1 MLEAQLSQK
10 EEKNRKRA
18 MIISA
23 VVHAVIILLAI
34 LPLLKY
40 PVPPPGQ
47 SGVLVSFGEP
57 DRGRGQDM
65 PATQQEVPEETT
77 QEKSEEEIEEEQ
89 PEPEPVEKSSPS
101 ESAAEASKEVRTSE
115 NSDAAR
121 IAEQKK
127 KEQERLE
134 EEARKREEQRQK
146 ELEEQRKR
154 EAEKRRREEAQRKAE
169 EKRKYEE
176 AKQQY
181 GDLFGKGKGETDE
194 AGNQGDP
201 DGDPD
206 SDILEGVSTG
216 TGTVGGGLG
225 DRGVA
230 RRPVIRDNSQDRGT
244 VVVKVCVDASGNVM
258 SAEYTQKGSF
268 SISDNL
274 RKKSVEA
281 AKKFKFTSS
290 NISKQCGTI
299 TFDYRLQ

>member
-1 MLEAQLSQK
+1 MSQK

-23 VVHAVIILLAI
+23 IVHTVIILLAI

-47 SGVLVSFGEP
+47 AGVLVSFGEP
-57 DRGRGQDM
+57 DRGKGQDM
-65 PATQQEVPEETT
+65 PATQQEIPEDNT
-77 QEKSEEEIEEEQ
+77 QEKTEEEVEEEL
-89 PEPEPVEKSSPS
+89 PEPEPVEERIPE
-101 ESAAEASKEVRTSE
+101 ESAAETSKEVKTSE

-134 EEARKREEQRQK
+134 EEARKREERQK

-154 EAEKRRREEAQRKAE
+154 DIERKKREEAQRKAE
-169 EKRKYEE
+169 EKKKYEE
-176 AKQQY
+176 AKEQY

-201 DGDPD
+201 GGDPN
-206 SDILEGVSTG
+206 SDILEGTSTG

-230 RRPVIRDNSQDRGT
+230 SKPTIKDNSQDRGI
-244 VVVKVCVDASGNVM
+244 VVIEICVDGSGNVT
-258 SAEYTQKGSF
+258 SAKYTQKGST
-268 SISDNL
+268 SVSDKL
-274 RKKSVEA
+274 RKNAIEA
-281 AKKFKFTSS
+281 AKKFKFTPS
-290 NISKQCGTI
+290 NITRQCGNI
-299 TFDYRLQ
+299 TFDYRVK

>member
-23 VVHAVIILLAI
+23 IVHAAIILLAI

-47 SGVLVSFGEP
+47 AGVLVSFGEP
-57 DRGRGQDM
+57 DRGKGQDM
-65 PATQQEVPEETT
+65 PATQQEIPEETT
-77 QEKSEEEIEEEQ
+77 QEKSEEEVEEEL
-89 PEPEPVEKSSPS
+89 PEPEPVEENIPE
-101 ESAAEASKEVRTSE
+101 ESAAESSKEVRTSE

-134 EEARKREEQRQK
+134 EEARKREQRQK

-154 EAEKRRREEAQRKAE
+154 ENERKKREEAQRKAE
-169 EKRKYEE
+169 EKRKEE
-176 AKQQY
+176 AKKQF

-201 DGDPD
+201 DGDPN

-225 DRGVA
+225 DRGVSSK
-230 RRPVIRDNSQDRGT
+230 PTIVDNSQDRGI
-244 VVVKVCVDASGNVM
+244 VVIDICVDGSGNVI
-258 SAEYTQKGSF
+258 SAKYTQKGST
-268 SISDNL
+268 SVSDKL
-274 RKKSVEA
+274 RKNAIEA
-281 AKKFKFTSS
+281 AKKFTFTPS
-290 NISKQCGTI
+290 NISKQCGNI
-299 TFDYRLQ
+299 TFDYRVQ

>member
-18 MIISA
+18 LIISA
-23 VVHAVIILLAI
+23 VVHAVIVLLAI

-65 PATQQEVPEETT
+65 PATQQEVQEETT
-77 QEKSEEEIEEEQ
+77 QEKSEEEIEEEL
-89 PEPEPVEKSSPS
+89 PEPEPVEERIPE
-101 ESAAEASKEVRTSE
+101 ESAAETSKEVRTSE

-127 KEQERLE
+127 KEKERLE
-134 EEARKREEQRQK
+134 EEARKKEQRQK
-146 ELEEQRKR
+146 ELEEQR
-154 EAEKRRREEAQRKAE
+154 RREEERKKREEARRKAE
-169 EKRKYEE
+169 EEKKMEE

-201 DGDPD
+201 EGDPN

-216 TGTVGGGLG
+216 AGTVGGGLG
-225 DRGVA
+225 DRGINS
-230 RRPVIRDNSQDRGT
+230 RPNIQDNSQDEGDIRIE
-244 VVVKVCVDASGNVM
+244 VCVDGFGNVT
-258 SAEYTQKGSF
+258 SAKFTQKGTTSF
-268 SISDNL
+268 STHL
-274 RKKSVEA
+274 RKISLEA
-281 AKKFKFTSS
+281 AKKFTFTPS
-290 NISKQCGTI
+290 NRDKQCGHI
-299 TFDYRLQ
+299 TFKYDTQ